1 MKNNRLLQIIILKAL
16 MLTKVQKEQDTV
28 KHMQYLK
35 AINSWK
41 MWELKTTLKR
51 EWKTKIIT
59 E

>member
-1 MKNNRLLQIIILKAL
+1 MKNKRLLQIIILKAL
-16 MLTKVQKEQDTV
+16 MLTKVQKEQDIV
-28 KHMQYLK
+28 KHKQNLK

-51 EWKTKIIT
+51 EWKAKIII